1 MGETNARPLVSVI
14 VPVYNAEKYLA
25 RCLDS
30 IVGQTYRNLEIILV
44 NDGSTDLSGAICL
57 RYAQNDPRIRL
68 FSQENQGLSAA
79 RNTGLDHMT
88 GEYIHFVDADD
99 YISPYMVETLM
110 DKLLRYDVS
119 LAVCNY
125 LMVGDS
131 DDHAAL
137 DPVPAQEA
145 DFCKK
150 MSRNEVFDFM
160 GTAGIGKF
168 ISAWG
173 KIYSRKIF
181 ETLRYPVGRLYEDDF
196 LFHRIYSQADAVCYV
211 DLRLYAYR
219 QSLSSITR
227 ENGVWCVCSPDII
240 DVCLD
245 RFAFFHQ
252 YGIKKYALLAKRLLV
267 SDSVYYLLSVMD
279 KEKVKPQTVEIE
291 KRVYQITGKKLFSLK
306 WALFKASPGL
316 YRFAK
321 RAYLKARGAP
331 NR

>member
-1 MGETNARPLVSVI
+1 MEEINARPLVSVI

-44 NDGSTDLSGAICL
+44 NDGSTDRSGDVCL
-57 RYAQNDPRIRL
+57 QYARSDPRIRL

-79 RNTGLDHMT
+79 RNTGLDHMA

-99 YISPYMVETLM
+99 YISPYMIETLL
-110 DKLLRYDVS
+110 DALLRYDV
-119 LAVCNY
+119 LVAVCDY
-125 LMVGDS
+125 VPVEDS

-137 DPVPAQEA
+137 DTVPAGQA

-150 MSRNEVFDFM
+150 MGRDEVFDTM
-160 GTAGIGKF
+160 GTPQIGRF
-168 ISAWG
+168 VTAWA
-173 KIYSRKIF
+173 KIYGKEIF
-181 ETLRYPVGRLYEDDF
+181 ETLRYPVGRIYEDDF
-196 LFHRIYSQADAVCYV
+196 LFHRIYSQSDAVCYV
-211 DLRLYAYR
+211 NLKLYAYR
-219 QSLSSITR
+219 QSLNSITR
-227 ENGVWCVCSPDII
+227 KDGVRCIYSKDLI
-240 DVCLD
+240 DMCLD

-252 YGIKKYALLAKRLLV
+252 YGIKKYALLAKKLLV
-267 SDSVYYLLSVMD
+267 SGSVYYLLSVTD
-279 KEKVKPQTVEIE
+279 KEKVKRQTVEIE

-316 YRFAK
+316 YRFVK
-321 RAYLKARGAP
+321 RAYSKARGAS

>member
-1 MGETNARPLVSVI
+1 MEKTNARPLVSVI
-14 VPVYNAEKYLA
+14 VPVYNAENYLA

-30 IVGQTYRNLEIILV
+30 IAGQTYRNLEIILV
-44 NDGSTDLSGAICL
+44 NDGSTDRSGDICL
-57 RYAQNDPRIRL
+57 QYAQNDPRIRL
-68 FSQENQGLSAA
+68 LSQENQGLSAA
-79 RNTGLDHMT
+79 RNAGLDHMA

-119 LAVCNY
+119 LAVCSY
-125 LMVGDS
+125 LAVEDS

-137 DPVPAQEA
+137 DPVPAQET

-150 MSRNEVFDFM
+150 LRRNEVFDLM
-160 GTAGIGKF
+160 GTDGIGKF

-173 KIYSRKIF
+173 KIYSKKIF

-196 LFHRIYSQADAVCYV
+196 LFHRIYSQVDAVCYV
-211 DLRLYAYR
+211 DLKLYAYR
-219 QSLSSITR
+219 QSLTSITR

-252 YGIKKYALLAKRLLV
+252 YGITKYALLAKRLLV
-267 SDSVYYLLSVMD
+267 SDSVYYLLSIEDREEVRRHMA
-279 KEKVKPQTVEIE
+279 EIE
-291 KRVYQITGKKLFSLK
+291 KRVYQITGKRLSSLK

-321 RAYLKARGAP
+321 RAYLKARGRP